1 MTGNSLGVTLRI
13 IWHNFLLDIWHY
25 GCFGS
30 LIGKGRP
37 FTARSML
44 FPPKTYGWNYVATR
58 RRTAKDFAGR
68 ALNENQK
75 TARSYQRGSRNS
87 RPPDAFAFCL
97 RYSAKVAS
105 ARFSS
110 ETDFCSRAVLMA
122 SQNEVS
128 ICVS

>member
-1 MTGNSLGVTLRI
+1 MIKDVITHKSSGRGMNLEVSLCELFGTILCAVFGIMTTRHDRARI
-13 IWHNFLLDIWHY
+13 V
-25 GCFGS
+25 
-30 LIGKGRP
+30 P
-37 FTARSML
+37 AR
-44 FPPKTYGWNYVATR
+44 ATR

-68 ALNENQK
+68 ALNESQK